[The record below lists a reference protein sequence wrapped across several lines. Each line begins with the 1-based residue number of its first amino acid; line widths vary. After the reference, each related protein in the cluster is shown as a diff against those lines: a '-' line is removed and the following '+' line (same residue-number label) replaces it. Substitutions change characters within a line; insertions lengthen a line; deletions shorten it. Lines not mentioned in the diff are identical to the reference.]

1 MLLQPISRRSMRII
15 EFRKSISLKL
25 MTYTLRKSHERKIW
39 FSEVIRY
46 LKDRQSD
53 LLTEIQG
60 ALSETPG
67 ELKVGTTRA
76 KMSSITLRSMP
87 AMV

>member
-1 MLLQPISRRSMRII
+1 
-15 EFRKSISLKL
+15 

-60 ALSETPG
+60 ALSETPNAY
-67 ELKVGTTRA
+67 LAKNRRNGTGLVDRYGVYN
-76 KMSSITLRSMP
+76 KSQ
-87 AMV
+87 